1 MNPQEVARDPWAYA
15 RTMNVVQQLE
25 QLQAAVAVLGVLF
38 VMTTVAG
45 WRSRRQLVRRIA
57 SVTTRLETTQTVDVV
72 GRGRLETSL
81 SALERAAGSGTLR
94 VSDAEV
100 AVDRLADAFRLIGH
114 GIVVCDENGDVVYHN
129 ERAEE
134 LVGDRLHE
142 ALADEA
148 VTRLL
153 AGAVDGTAGSEHLEL
168 FGPPHRTLHL
178 TAAPLVNDARLI
190 GAAAVIEDIS
200 ERRRLEAVRRDFVAN
215 ISHELKTPVGALGL
229 LAETLAGEDD
239 PVVASRLAERMQ
251 IEAFRVGRIIE
262 DLLDLSRIEAEE
274 SPLRHPV
281 PVHLVLAEAADR
293 VRSVAEHRGIRIEVN
308 EPPRRLS
315 VLGDRRQLVS
325 AVHSLVENAVTYSD
339 DGAEVVLDTRNNG
352 TWVEVTVSDTGVGI
366 PQRDLERIFER
377 FYRVDRARARDTG
390 GTGLG
395 LAIVRHV
402 AGNHGGEVRVQ
413 SQEGRG
419 STFTLRLPSGP
430 GPVIVSSPTAEAG

>member
-1 MNPQEVARDPWAYA
+1 VNRTELLEVA
-15 RTMNVVQQLE
+15 VVALGA
-25 QLQAAVAVLGVLF
+25 LLVLG
-38 VMTTVAG
+38 TVWR
-45 WRSRRQLVRRIA
+45 WRSRRQLVRRLA
-57 SVTTRLETTQTVDVV
+57 SVISRLEGTDRVDVV

-81 SALERAAGSGTLR
+81 AALERAAGSGTLR
-94 VSDAEV
+94 VIDALV
-100 AVDRLADAFRLIGH
+100 AVDRLADAFRLVGH
-114 GIVVCDENGDVVYHN
+114 GIVVCDENGDVVFRN
-129 ERAEE
+129 ARADE

-142 ALADEA
+142 ALAGEA

-153 AGAVDGTAGSEHLEL
+153 AEAIDGRSGDEHLEL

-178 TAAPLVNDARLI
+178 RAAPLVNDARLV
-190 GAAAVIEDIS
+190 GAAAVIEDVS

-239 PVVASRLAERMQ
+239 PLVAARLTERMQ
-251 IEAFRVGRIIE
+251 NEAFRVGRIIE

-274 SPLRHPV
+274 APLREPV

-293 VRSVAEHRGIRIEVN
+293 VRGVAEHRGVRIEVH
-308 EPPRRLS
+308 EPPRRMN

-339 DGAEVVLDTRNNG
+339 DGGEVVLDTRANG
-352 TWVEVTVSDTGVGI
+352 RWIEITVSDTGIGI
-366 PQRDLERIFER
+366 PARDLERIFER

-419 STFTLRLPSGP
+419 STFTLRLPAGP
-430 GPVIVSSPTAEAG
+430 GPIAITPATAEAG

>member
-1 MNPQEVARDPWAYA
+1 VTRIE
-15 RTMNVVQQLE
+15 QLE
-25 QLQAAVAVLGVLF
+25 AAVAALGVL
-38 VMTTVAG
+38 VVVVLLLW
-45 WRSRRQLVRRIA
+45 WRSRRHLVRRIA
-57 SVTTRLETTQTVDVV
+57 SVISRLEGTDRVDVV
-72 GRGRLETSL
+72 GRGRLESSL
-81 SALERAAGSGTLR
+81 SALERAAGTGTLR
-94 VSDAEV
+94 VSDAQV
-100 AVDRLADAFRLIGH
+100 AVDRLADAFRLVGH
-114 GIVVCDENGDVVYHN
+114 GIVVCDENGDEVFRN
-129 ERAEE
+129 ARADE

-153 AGAVDGTAGSEHLEL
+153 VDAVEGRPGAEQLEL
-168 FGPPHRTLHL
+168 FGPPHRTLQL
-178 TAAPLVNDARLI
+178 TASPLVNDARLV
-190 GAAAVIEDIS
+190 GAVAVIEDIS

-239 PVVASRLAERMQ
+239 PVVAGRLAERMQ
-251 IEAFRVGRIIE
+251 NEAFRVGRIIE
-262 DLLDLSRIEAEE
+262 DLLDLSRIESEE
-274 SPLRHPV
+274 SPLRDPV
-281 PVHLVLAEAADR
+281 PVHLILAEAADR
-293 VRSVAEHRGIRIEVN
+293 VRSVAEHRGIRLEVH
-308 EPPRRLS
+308 EPVRRLA

-339 DGAEVVLDTRNNG
+339 DGAEVVVDTRTNG
-352 TWVEVTVSDTGVGI
+352 TWVEITVSDTGIGI

-395 LAIVRHV
+395 LSIVRHV

-419 STFTLRLPSGP
+419 STFTLRLPAGP
-430 GPVIVSSPTAEAG
+430 GPVALTNPPTAEAG